1 MRPFQ
6 RLTDDYYCFDGNC
19 PGFAEWLDTRDFR
32 VTGYKVAPED
42 KQGTPD
48 TEDVVTVP
56 RAVVLDLISHLLRQ
70 AA

>member
-6 RLTDDYYCFDGNC
+6 RLTGCFDGNC
-19 PGFAEWLDTRDFR
+19 PGFDEWQDTRDFR

-42 KQGTPD
+42 KPGIPD

-56 RAVVLDLISHLLRQ
+56 RGVVFELISCLLRQ